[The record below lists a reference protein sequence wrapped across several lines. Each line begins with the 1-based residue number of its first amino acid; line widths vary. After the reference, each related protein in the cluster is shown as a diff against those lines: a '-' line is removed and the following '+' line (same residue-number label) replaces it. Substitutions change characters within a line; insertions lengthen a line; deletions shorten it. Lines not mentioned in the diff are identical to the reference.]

1 MAVGLVAEQ
10 WRKKAGQESITAMPI
25 RVAPETKFFHLNLP
39 HLPPVQEACRK
50 KKKKLIPAVHTHT
63 EKIFP
68 GAGRGEWDMTQGHRH
83 TLPLQLLYCEC
94 HVAVVAC

>member
-50 KKKKLIPAVHTHT
+50 KKKKTHTSCTHTHR
-63 EKIFP
+63 KNISR
-68 GAGRGEWDMTQGHRH
+68 GRKGGMGHDTGTQTHSATSA
-83 TLPLQLLYCEC
+83 TLL
-94 HVAVVAC
+94 